1 MIRSLYSGGTGM
13 VAQQMNVD
21 VIANNLA
28 NVNTVG
34 FKRSRADFQDLLYQT
49 MRAPGVITPSGAQI
63 PTGIQLGAGV
73 KPAAVSKIFSQGD
86 MRNSENELDIAID
99 GKGLFQIQ
107 RPDGELQ
114 YTRAGN
120 FQIDYNGQ
128 IVTTEGFLLYPTIT
142 IPQDT
147 TLISIDSEGNISVAQ
162 PGSTGL
168 NNIGQ
173 IELANFV
180 NPAGLLSEGRNL
192 YKETEA
198 SGTPI
203 IGTPDSNEF
212 GSILQGFLEVS
223 NVSVVEELTQMI
235 TAQRA
240 YEVNSKTVQTADA
253 MLQQATQLK
262 R

>member
-1 MIRSLYSGGTGM
+1 MIRSLYTGGTGM

-49 MRAPGVITPSGAQI
+49 IRAPGSITPSGAQV
-63 PTGIQLGAGV
+63 PTGIQIGAGV
-73 KPAAVSKIFSQGD
+73 KPAAVSKIFVQGD
-86 MRNSENELDIAID
+86 IRNTQNELDIAVD

-107 RPDGELQ
+107 KPDGSIS

-120 FQIDYNGQ
+120 FQVDSEGK
-128 IVTTEGFLLYPTIT
+128 IVTVDGYALYPTIVV
-142 IPQDT
+142 PQDS
-147 TLISIDSEGNISVAQ
+147 TLVSIDSEGKVSVQQ
-162 PGSTGL
+162 PGATGM
-168 NNIGQ
+168 NEVGQ

-180 NPAGLLSEGRNL
+180 NPPGLISKGKTLFAES
-192 YKETEA
+192 EA
-198 SGTPI
+198 SGPPI
-203 IGTPDSNEF
+203 TGLAGTNEF
-212 GSILQGFLEVS
+212 GSILQGFLEIS

-235 TAQRA
+235 AAQRG
-240 YEVNSKTVQTADA
+240 YEVNSKTVTTADQ
-253 MLQQATQLK
+253 MLQQAINLK

>member
-1 MIRSLYSGGTGM
+1 MIRSLYTGGTGM
-13 VAQQMNVD
+13 MAQQLNVD

-34 FKRSRADFQDLLYQT
+34 FKKSRADFQDLLYQT
-49 MRAPGVITPSGAQI
+49 IRAPGAVSPSGAQV

-73 KPAAVSKIFSQGD
+73 KAAAVSKIFSQGD
-86 MRNSENELDIAID
+86 MRNSQNELDIAID

-107 RPDGELQ
+107 KPDGEIQ

-120 FQIDYNGQ
+120 FQIDSSGQ
-128 IVTTEGFLLYPTIT
+128 IVNTEGFPLYPTIT
-142 IPQDT
+142 VPQDAI
-147 TLISIDSEGNISVAQ
+147 LISIDAEGNISASQ
-162 PGSTGL
+162 PGSIGL
-168 NNIGQ
+168 NSLGQ

-180 NPAGLLSEGRNL
+180 NPAGLLAEGRNL
-192 YKETEA
+192 YRETEA
-198 SGTPI
+198 SGAPI
-203 IGTPDSNEF
+203 TGVPGNNEF
-212 GSILQGFLEVS
+212 GSILQGFLELS

-240 YEVNSKTVQTADA
+240 YEVNSKTVQASDE
-253 MLQQATQLK
+253 MLQQATGLK